1 MNAANASFPQS
12 HAHRWLQA
20 VLALITMVMISPYEY
35 TFTVFERPIAN
46 AHHWALPSVALTF
59 TIYVIV
65 ASLFMIPSGYWSDR
79 WQPRWFATIAGIVAG
94 LGWVGSAYAATP
106 WELYLAYGLGSL
118 GPGYIYANNIN
129 DALKW
134 FPEANK
140 RGVAVGMIDLGFGL
154 GSAIFIPLLSGI
166 IKHSA
171 GGYHTAFWE
180 TGVAMLVVIV
190 IVAQFQRFPEKNWSP
205 ADYDPK
211 REEEAES
218 QRKSRV
224 HHASHAFTVTEV
236 LRTWQYWVALLSL
249 TLITAAGLMVA
260 AHIVDMG
267 VVAVGVGAVAAV
279 AAATYS
285 RISNGVM
292 RWAAGDLS
300 DYIGRELSMLIWFV
314 ICGIAIIAMAHA
326 HSAGLFIAL
335 TVIALGGWGPLF
347 SLFPALVGDYWGRGH
362 SGLNYGVL
370 YGPGKAIGG
379 IFGGVIAASLYA
391 SSHSWTSDFHLAGG
405 FAIAAGILA
414 ILLHP
419 PSAARRAGQE
429 PRDGEQ
435 RAA

>member
-1 MNAANASFPQS
+1 MRN
-12 HAHRWLQA
+12 RWLQA

-46 AHHWALPSVALTF
+46 AHHWSLPSVALTF
-59 TIYVIV
+59 TIYVIIS
-65 ASLFMIPSGYWSDR
+65 ALFMIPSGYWSDR
-79 WQPRWFATIAGIVAG
+79 WQPRWFTTAAGIFAG
-94 LGWVGSAYAATP
+94 LGWVGSAYAASP

-118 GPGYIYANNIN
+118 GPGYIYATNIN
-129 DALKW
+129 EALKW
-134 FPEANK
+134 FPEANR

-154 GSAIFIPLLSGI
+154 GSAIFIPLLSRVI
-166 IKHSA
+166 SHSP
-171 GGYHTAFWE
+171 GGYHTAFL
-180 TGVAMLVVIV
+180 GAGIAMLIVIV
-190 IVAQFQRFPEKNWSP
+190 IVAQFQRFPEKDWKP
-205 ADYDPK
+205 ADYDPI
-211 REEEAES
+211 REEEAER
-218 QRKSRV
+218 QRKIRV
-224 HHASHAFTVTEV
+224 HHASHSFTVSEQ
-236 LRTWQYWVALLSL
+236 LRTGQYWVALLDL
-249 TLITAAGLMVA
+249 TLITAAGLMIA

-267 VVAVGVGAVAAV
+267 SVAAGVGAAAAV

-292 RWAAGDLS
+292 RWVAGELS
-300 DYIGRELSMLIWFV
+300 DKIGREVSMLIWFV
-314 ICGIAIIAMAHA
+314 ICGIAIILMAHA

-362 SGLNYGVL
+362 SGVNYGML

-379 IFGGVIAASLYA
+379 IFGGVIAASIY
-391 SSHSWTSDFHLAGG
+391 STTHSWVPNFHLAGA

-419 PSAARRAGQE
+419 PRAAQRAEQRR
-429 PRDGEQ
+429 EQ

>member
-1 MNAANASFPQS
+1 M
-12 HAHRWLQA
+12 
-20 VLALITMVMISPYEY
+20 LALITMVMISPYEY
-35 TFTVFERPIAN
+35 TFTVFEEPIAK

-65 ASLFMIPSGYWSDR
+65 SSLFMIPSGYWSDKF
-79 WQPRWFATIAGIVAG
+79 QPRWLTTVAGIVAG
-94 LGWVGSAYAATP
+94 LGWIGSAYAAHP
-106 WELYLAYGLGSL
+106 WELYMAYGLGSL

-140 RGVAVGMIDLGFGL
+140 RGVAVGLIDMGFGL
-154 GSAIFIPLLSGI
+154 GSAIFIPLLSRI

-171 GGYHTAFWE
+171 GGYHSAFWE
-180 TGVAMLVVIV
+180 TGVAMLVIIV
-190 IVAQFQRFPEKNWSP
+190 IVAQFLRFPEKNWKP
-205 ADYDPK
+205 KGYDPQ
-211 REEEAES
+211 REEEAER
-218 QRKSRV
+218 QRKTRV
-224 HHASHAFTVTEV
+224 HHASHAFTAGEV

-267 VVAVGVGAVAAV
+267 SVAAGVGAAV
-279 AAATYS
+279 ALGAATYS

-292 RWAAGDLS
+292 RWAGGRLS

-314 ICGIAIIAMAHA
+314 VCGVAIEAMAYA
-326 HSAGLFIAL
+326 HSGVLFIVL

-362 SGLNYGVL
+362 SGIDYGVL
-370 YGPGKAIGG
+370 YGPGKAMGG
-379 IFGGVIAASLYA
+379 VFGGVIAASLYA
-391 SSHSWTSDFHLAGG
+391 STHSWTSALHLAGG

-419 PSAARRAGQE
+419 PRAARSAEQMPPGQQ
-429 PRDGEQ
+429 Q